1 MTHLTFKPLLI
12 AAAATTLV
20 LTGTSL
26 QAQTVFNKVKERGFV
41 NCGASQGVPGLSR
54 PDEKG
59 AWTGFDVDM
68 CRAVAVAMFGDK
80 SKARFTPL
88 NAAQRL
94 PAVQTGEV
102 DLLTRT
108 TTLTFNRDMGVRFV
122 TAYLFDSDALLV
134 KKSSGAKTK
143 KDLKDI
149 TVCLQG
155 GGSLVEKALDSMAA
169 KDGIPM
175 KRVYFDSTIQARD
188 AYFAGRCDSYITD
201 GLAAAGQRAAAKN
214 PDEHVMIYSSQTKEA
229 LGAAIARG
237 DDKWFDVVR
246 WSINTLHWAEEQGIT
261 QANVDEKVRNGTAAQ
276 KLVLGGTAGWGK
288 TIGLDDKWAYNIIK
302 QLGNYGEIFENNLGK
317 NSPLKA
323 SRGLNNNVE
332 NGGAMVAFP
341 MEY

>member
-149 TVCLQG
+149 C
-155 GGSLVEKALDSMAA
+155 
-169 KDGIPM
+169 
-175 KRVYFDSTIQARD
+175 
-188 AYFAGRCDSYITD
+188 
-201 GLAAAGQRAAAKN
+201 
-214 PDEHVMIYSSQTKEA
+214 
-229 LGAAIARG
+229 
-237 DDKWFDVVR
+237 
-246 WSINTLHWAEEQGIT
+246 
-261 QANVDEKVRNGTAAQ
+261 
-276 KLVLGGTAGWGK
+276 
-288 TIGLDDKWAYNIIK
+288 
-302 QLGNYGEIFENNLGK
+302 
-317 NSPLKA
+317 
-323 SRGLNNNVE
+323 
-332 NGGAMVAFP
+332 
-341 MEY
+341 